1 MKNQTIKNILS
12 KTSGIWK
19 NRKIDGLEYV
29 RKLRGEWDRL
39 RRIIRSSKS

>member
-1 MKNQTIKNILS
+1 MENKTKTDILS

-29 RKLRGEWDRL
+29 RKLRDEWN
-39 RRIIRSSKS
+39 RRCRKLHCSL